1 MKALVF
7 QREGNSIQLANAMP
21 VEHLI
26 SSNNRGREAVDWG

>member
-7 QREGNSIQLANAMP
+7 QREGNGIQLANAMP

-26 SSNNRGREAVDWG
+26 SSNNTRHEAVDWG